1 MPPRPL
7 LPADDLY
14 ARLEL
19 SMDASFEAVEVAWRA
34 LLKRHHPDVAGSGAD
49 ADDRAK
55 RINVAHDWLSDP
67 ELRAR
72 YDRERHTGPGRRSA
86 GRSVPSAPG
95 RTVPPSPSRRGA
107 GPAARASHP
116 ARRRP
121 VDREEALQ
129 RHLERIERLTPDEM
143 DRLSLAE
150 TPPMAFVASIARF
163 LSPERM
169 AALEAVEQRVHERLP
184 RTVRWNA
191 ATRDAAI
198 GYAQELVLGPFL
210 DEHLSPP
217 FRDRVRERLTRGWS
231 AAVDQP
237 RYGPNGPTVA
247 AAIAAIRA
255 VAPSEL
261 RRLAVSAAADPAAR
275 AGPTWPKGLRPD
287 EDDALRVSSELARRD
302 AIAALAAPI
311 PAAARRS
318 LERAIHAL
326 VLRHAFRTVAFEEMI
341 GPWREVL
348 GVGPEPRPGV
358 RAEPLVRAEPRASVR
373 SDPRPR
379 A

>member
-1 MPPRPL
+1 MARPM

-19 SMDASFEAVEVAWRA
+19 PVNATYEAVEVAWRA
-34 LLKRHHPDVAGSGAD
+34 LLKRHHPDVAGSGVD

-72 YDRERHTGPGRRSA
+72 YDRERHPGTARRSA
-86 GRSVPSAPG
+86 ARGVPSAP
-95 RTVPPSPSRRGA
+95 PRRGA
-107 GPAARASHP
+107 GHASARPAAP
-116 ARRRP
+116 LRRRP
-121 VDREEALQ
+121 ADPEEALV
-129 RHLERIERLTPDEM
+129 RHLERIERLSQDEM

-150 TPPMAFVASIARF
+150 TPPVAFVASIARF
-163 LSPERM
+163 LSADRI
-169 AALEAVEQRVHERLP
+169 AALEAIELRVQERLP
-184 RTVRWNA
+184 RAVRWNPA
-191 ATRDAAI
+191 VRDSAI

-237 RYGPNGPTVA
+237 RYGPNGTAVA
-247 AAIAAIRA
+247 GAIAAIRA
-255 VAPSEL
+255 LPPADL
-261 RRLAVSAAADPAAR
+261 RRVATAAAADPAGR
-275 AGPTWPKGLRPD
+275 SGPAWPKGLRPD

-302 AIAALAAPI
+302 VVAALGAPI
-311 PAAARRS
+311 PAGARRS

-326 VLRHAFRTVAFEEMI
+326 VLRHAFPAPVFEAML
-341 GPWREVL
+341 GPWRGAF
-348 GVGPEPRPGV
+348 GVRGAPRPSVRGEPRP
-358 RAEPLVRAEPRASVR
+358 SVR
-373 SDPRPR
+373 SDRRPR

>member
-1 MPPRPL
+1 
-7 LPADDLY
+7 
-14 ARLEL
+14 
-19 SMDASFEAVEVAWRA
+19 MDASFEAVEVAWRA

-49 ADDRAK
+49 ADERAK

-72 YDRERHTGPGRRSA
+72 YDRERHPGSGRRLA
-86 GRSVPSAPG
+86 GRG
-95 RTVPPSPSRRGA
+95 VPPTPSPRRGA
-107 GPAARASHP
+107 GTAAGRPAGPIRP
-116 ARRRP
+116 IRRRP
-121 VDREEALQ
+121 ADREEALQ

-150 TPPMAFVASIARF
+150 TPPVAFVASIARF
-163 LSPERM
+163 LSPERI
-169 AALEAVEQRVHERLP
+169 AALDAVEQRVDERLP
-184 RTVRWNA
+184 RAVRWNA

-237 RYGPNGPTVA
+237 RYGPNGPAVV

-255 VAPSEL
+255 VPPVDL
-261 RRLAVSAAADPAAR
+261 RRLATSAAADPMGR
-275 AGPTWPKGLRPD
+275 SGPTWPKGLRPD

-302 AIAALAAPI
+302 AIAGLAAPI
-311 PAAARRS
+311 PAGARRS
-318 LERAIHAL
+318 LERAVHAL
-326 VLRHAFRTVAFEEMI
+326 VLRHAFRSASFEEML
-341 GPWREVL
+341 GPWGAVF
-348 GVGPEPRPGV
+348 GV
-358 RAEPLVRAEPRASVR
+358 RGEVAPRASVR
-373 SDPRPR
+373 SEAAPRTSVRSDRRPR

>member
-1 MPPRPL
+1 MPPRPM

-19 SMDASFEAVEVAWRA
+19 SLDASFEAVEVAWRA
-34 LLKRHHPDVAGSGAD
+34 LLKRHHPDVAGGGAD
-49 ADDRAK
+49 ADERSK

-72 YDRERHTGPGRRSA
+72 YDRERHPGTGHRRGGRA
-86 GRSVPSAPG
+86 VPQ
-95 RTVPPSPSRRGA
+95 PPPRRGA
-107 GPAARASHP
+107 TGVATSPTRTV
-116 ARRRP
+116 RRRP
-121 VDREEALQ
+121 ADREEALR
-129 RHLERIERLTPDEM
+129 RHLDRVEGLTPDEL

-150 TPPMAFVASIARF
+150 TPPVAFIASISRF
-163 LSPERM
+163 LSPDRI
-169 AALEAVEQRVHERLP
+169 AALDAVERRVHERLP
-184 RTVRWNA
+184 RAVRWNPA
-191 ATRDAAI
+191 VRDAAV

-237 RYGPNGPTVA
+237 RYGPNGPAVA

-255 VAPSEL
+255 LSAADVRRVA
-261 RRLAVSAAADPAAR
+261 AAAAADPASR
-275 AGPTWPKGLRPD
+275 AGATWPKGLRPD

-302 AIAALAAPI
+302 AVAALAAPI

-326 VLRHAFRTVAFEEMI
+326 VLRHAFPAATFEEMV
-341 GPWREVL
+341 GPWRATFR
-348 GVGPEPRPGV
+348 VGGSPRP
-358 RAEPLVRAEPRASVR
+358 SVR
-373 SDPRPR
+373 SDRHPRG
-379 A
+379 